1 MILST
6 AKIYDNGYFINCK
19 FFVQYIRMNK
29 KSFINVCNTK
39 KITGLGAIISP
50 SCSDLNKTFFLN
62 ALIYLLYV
70 DTEKLPFSVKVLL
83 DGKQSPFAF
92 LYLLKI
98 VYSAISYGFKHEKI
112 LLSSNIY
119 LLISIPY
126 YFALPKI
133 HFLPE
138 T

>member
-1 MILST
+1 M
-6 AKIYDNGYFINCK
+6 
-19 FFVQYIRMNK
+19 
-29 KSFINVCNTK
+29 
-39 KITGLGAIISP
+39 
-50 SCSDLNKTFFLN
+50 
-62 ALIYLLYV
+62 YLVYV
-70 DTEKLPFSVKVLL
+70 DIEKPPFSLNVLR

-92 LYLLKI
+92 LYLLNI
-98 VYSAISYGFKHEKI
+98 VYNAISYGFKHEKI

-119 LLISIPY
+119 LLIPNSFY

>member
-1 MILST
+1 M
-6 AKIYDNGYFINCK
+6 
-19 FFVQYIRMNK
+19 
-29 KSFINVCNTK
+29 
-39 KITGLGAIISP
+39 
-50 SCSDLNKTFFLN
+50 
-62 ALIYLLYV
+62 YLVYV
-70 DTEKLPFSVKVLL
+70 DIEKPPFSLNVLR
-83 DGKQSPFAF
+83 DGKQSPFTF
-92 LYLLKI
+92 LYLLNI
-98 VYSAISYGFKHEKI
+98 VYNAISYGFKHEKI